1 MYCYHYVFYFIGIE
15 NIYDGDLIVILML
28 LWILIKHYH
37 ICHSEVKMT
46 VREAM
51 LIWFQSILPG
61 VSISNLTT
69 DWSDGIALCYL
80 IEMIQPG
87 LCPQYAT
94 LTKSTA
100 SENCRLAIDLAL
112 KHFKIPAIISV
123 EMLCGGDLDE
133 MSIMIYLAYFIKY
146 FLQLL
151 LTWIQSTIPF
161 RNVTNLTTDWC
172 DGISL
177 VALCNIL
184 CPGITPQWDTLDPR
198 NAIINLTTAMKAA
211 EENLGIA
218 YLPTFSP
225 ELFANLQI
233 IDLLIS
239 SAYLLRFKFGS
250 VKPLPEEVKASGQ
263 GLHKAYVGRQAMFHV
278 DGRMA
283 RSGNLDVNI
292 LCTSGKVEPTIQLTG
307 NLQYKVTYIPII
319 SGDAQVEVIW
329 SDTHIPGS
337 PFTAEIVDPLDYK
350 VVSRGIEGSELAR
363 VGQPVNME
371 ITGSSSTED
380 LAVLIL
386 HSDGDIEQAKLSPH
400 TSNSVEATYVPT
412 RVGFD
417 EVRVQL
423 SGDSISGSPF
433 KIQVVDPKQCSVVNE
448 DPPEGMSAIVG
459 NSTTFL
465 VSASEA
471 NVPGLTMQAKSPTDT
486 SELSLSAHGAD
497 KYLIAYIPNE
507 VGDHQIMVT
516 CAGEDII
523 GSPLYLPVAD
533 PSKCVVASTPS
544 DLLFVGIEDVIKVNI
559 MGAGSAKLEVIVS
572 NPSVIQT
579 RVEDP
584 LEGTV
589 SVILVPLAI
598 GTCSITL
605 KWAGVKLPSMP
616 IKVSICDPSQ
626 ITLHGKKLESGE
638 GKTNEVI
645 KLTAKTANAGKAEL
659 AARVTAPCGT
669 EFPVSITDNNNNTYT
684 ITFVPTKLGKLSI
697 EVTWGGV
704 AIPKCPYYIGV
715 LTGLDTSA
723 FYVTGKGIKHA
734 VCKEVMKCEVV
745 GTEAHLLKKGILKVK
760 LEGEGLNCRLVEA
773 DKFNTSTEKD
783 IQLSVTDNGKCR
795 YPIQYMV
802 PKPGTY
808 FLTVQLEGINI
819 TNSPFSIPGLPPPDA
834 SKCRAFGKAFETGA
848 CFNVGYP
855 IEFSVDYSKAGAGEI
870 SLRGKDPQSEEFSVY
885 SKEEEDRKVSLIRS
899 DPKLVGIHTVDVFW
913 SDVRIP
919 RSPFKFDVA
928 NPKKVVITNLPALPH
943 YVGVVGQEIVFEI
956 DTRRAGNGKLIV
968 QAIVQKTKKEN
979 PQFVEKEYGITQVT
993 YTPTFAGSL
1002 ELVVIFNTVKL
1013 LSENWICDVINSANF
1028 AVVPPKQLGKQ
1039 NDYVKFLVT
1048 GIKQDAKHLDISAI
1062 QKEHDAVVTQEESDS
1077 NALCRFLAQQLGEYK
1092 VVVKCGGKHISGS
1105 PFTVEVCNPDNC
1117 RLSKEFPKL
1126 FHVGESDEIIIDAS
1140 TAGPGSLTCFLRPLA
1155 GGKQPLQ
1162 YEIIEQKDKSYKLMF
1177 KPLEVGTCQVT
1188 IMWGGYGIKEG
1199 VYEVEIID
1207 AKAVVVTSAALNQEK
1222 VIIDEE
1228 VAFNIDGRNA
1238 GKAPATF
1245 KVKGPKGEYTV
1256 TMLNN
1261 QNGTIT
1267 GFFTPWHIGVHNV
1280 DVLWGGRHVHLSP
1293 FKVIV
1298 KRLVDPAKLMIH
1310 GDNHGCVGLPGI
1322 LRLLT
1327 PHKDLLEDDSLS
1339 AYMVRQV
1346 GANLAGQEPKVEL
1359 TDNHT
1364 TTYKLTY
1371 LVPVP
1376 GDYILTVM
1384 YDKVNVSN
1392 SPFTLSIRP
1401 PADHDK
1407 CRLQHSYLDEDHNIE
1422 NPVDFSVDVTH
1433 AGSGSLVTKV
1443 LDPSGSQVQVY
1454 TDVDHMPLNTVHYL
1468 KFKPKVI
1475 GKYTVNILWEEEAI
1489 PGTPFTVNVIDPSKC
1504 VIKGLPLKDNTAVLN
1519 ELFNY
1524 SVRTKNAGDG
1534 RVHSVIS
1541 RPGQDDVILEPTKKG
1556 EHEHQLQ
1563 YKPDRM
1569 GRFSIHVFFSKKE
1582 LNGSPFP
1589 CKTVDTSSVGV
1600 VLLAESALV
1609 CEPYEFHIQGNFPD
1623 TQAIKS
1629 VAHGPKDDLTVEVY
1643 PPVKNSRVARFI
1655 PLQAGSYEVFVEY
1668 SGQRVPKSPFS
1679 IACVDPGKCKMIGDL
1694 PVILQV
1700 GRKAEFSVKTVDAGP
1715 GTITLLINNEQESRI
1730 CKTSVETL
1738 ESNTHR
1744 ITLMAKMIGG
1754 ISIHVLFAGHGIPR
1768 TPFRAQICDASKCK
1782 IIADF
1787 IKTGQSSAGKA
1798 ITFTLVAVEAGIA
1811 KPIIKAQGPSTQ
1823 YTVEVMEVSANT
1835 YECAFTPWQVGKQTI
1850 QVIWGVVHIPGSP
1863 FEVSVGQADDGICTA
1878 SGPGLTEA
1886 VAGEPTKFDIRT
1898 NEPGLVDDGILVV
1911 DVRAVHYKADVHIED
1926 TRSGLYM
1933 VTYTAPAPGAYLASI
1948 TYNDKHIAGSP
1959 FKIRTIAGAD
1969 ASRCHAYGPALE
1981 SKDNRYTDVAQ
1992 EFYVDTANA
2001 GRGKLN
2007 VLVRGPNNEERK
2019 VYTKEEESSIYSV
2032 KFNAEE
2038 EGRYTVAVFWSKKQI
2053 PGSPFRIKVK
2063 QAANAGMVKAYGAG
2077 LRNGRL
2083 GDRGEFTI
2091 ETKNAGTGTLTIR
2104 VHGVRGSFKVEV
2116 FAKNPDEPRILTARY
2131 SPTIAGEFV
2140 IFIRWAGTQIP
2151 GSPFKVLIA
2160 DATGFIP
2167 SVPAAN
2173 MPYVP
2178 QASYEKKTRKKS
2190 SKSDMPYDDDELP
2203 TELPEDDEYDDDAF
2217 MRNIAMQ
2224 KVTYYCHIVLIHTV
2238 NNNTYA
2244 GESFCGLSGFSTNC
2258 QSLSF

>member
-1 MYCYHYVFYFIGIE
+1 MFCFIGIE
-15 NIYDGDLIVILML
+15 GIYDGDLIIILKL
-28 LWILIKHYH
+28 LWILIRHYH
-37 ICHSEVKMT
+37 ICHYDVKMT

-51 LIWFQSILPG
+51 LIWFQSILPT
-61 VSISNLTT
+61 VSITNFTT
-69 DWSDGIALCYL
+69 DWCNGIFLCYL

-87 LCPQYAT
+87 LCPHYAT
-94 LTKSTA
+94 LTKLTA
-100 SENCRLAIDLAL
+100 TENCRLAFSLAL
-112 KHFKIPAIISV
+112 KHFNIPAIISI

-133 MSIMIYLAYFIKY
+133 MSIMIYLAFFINY
-146 FLQLL
+146 FLKLL
-151 LTWIQSTIPF
+151 LTWIQTTIPS
-161 RNVTNLTTDWC
+161 RNIANLTTDWC

-177 VALCNIL
+177 MALCNRL
-184 CPGITPQWDTLDPR
+184 CPGISPQWDTLDPR

-211 EENLGIA
+211 EENLGIR
-218 YLPTFSP
+218 YLPTFTP
-225 ELFANLQI
+225 ELFANLQVIHI
-233 IDLLIS
+233 IIS

-250 VKPLPEEVKASGQ
+250 IKPLPEEVKASGQ

-292 LCTSGKVEPTIQLTG
+292 LCTTGKVEPTIQLID

-319 SGDAQVEVIW
+319 SGDAQIEVIW
-329 SDTHIPGS
+329 SRTHIPGS
-337 PFTAEIVDPLDYK
+337 PFTAEIVDPLDYR
-350 VVSRGIEGSELAR
+350 VTNRGVEGSDLAI

-380 LAVLIL
+380 LTVLIL
-386 HSDGDIEQAKLSPH
+386 HNDGDIEQAKLSPY
-400 TSNSVEATYVPT
+400 TSKSVEATYTPT

-423 SGDSISGSPF
+423 VGDDISGSPF
-433 KIQVVDPKQCSVVNE
+433 KIQVVDPNQCSVVNV
-448 DPPEGMSAIVG
+448 DPPAGVSAIVG

-471 NVPGLTMQAKSPTDT
+471 NVPGLRMQAKSPADV
-486 SELSLSAHGAD
+486 SELSLTAHGTD
-497 KYLIAYIPNE
+497 TYLIAYIPNE
-507 VGDHQIMVT
+507 VGDHQIIVT
-516 CAGEDII
+516 CAGEHIR
-523 GSPLYLPVAD
+523 GSPLCLPVAD
-533 PSKCVVASTPS
+533 PSKCATASMPG
-544 DLLFVGIEDVIKVNI
+544 DLLFVGIEEVIKVCI
-559 MGAGSAKLEVIVS
+559 TGAGSATLEVIVS
-572 NPSVIQT
+572 DPSVIQT

-584 LEGTV
+584 SEGTI

-605 KWAGVKLPSMP
+605 KWAGVTLPKMP
-616 IKVSICDPSQ
+616 IKVSVCDPSK
-626 ITLHGKKLESGE
+626 ITLHGEELESGE

-645 KLTAKTANAGKAEL
+645 KLTAKTVDAGKAEL
-659 AARVTAPCGT
+659 AVSVTAPCGT
-669 EFPVSITDNNNNTYT
+669 RFPVSIKDNANYTYT

-704 AIPKCPYYIGV
+704 AIPNCPYYINV

-723 FYVTGKGIKHA
+723 FYVVGKGIKYA
-734 VCKEVMKCEVV
+734 VCGEVMNCEIV
-745 GTEAHLLKKGILKVK
+745 GTEAQLIKKEILKVK
-760 LEGEGLNCRLVEA
+760 LEGEHLNCRLVEA
-773 DKFNTSTEKD
+773 NKFNMSREKD
-783 IQLSVTDNGKCR
+783 IQLAVTDNGKSR

-808 FLTVQLEGINI
+808 FLTVQVEGINI

-855 IEFSVDYSKAGAGEI
+855 IEFSVDYSKAGAGEL
-870 SLRGKDPQSEEFSVY
+870 SLRGKDPQSEDFSVY
-885 SKEEEDRKVSLIRS
+885 SMEEEERKVSQIRS
-899 DPKLVGIHTVDVFW
+899 DPKLVGIHAIDVFW

-928 NPKKVVITNLPALPH
+928 NPGLVVIKDLPVLPH

-968 QAIVQKTKKEN
+968 QALVQKTKKEN
-979 PQFVEKEYGITQVT
+979 PRFIEKEYGVTQVA
-993 YTPTFAGSL
+993 YTPTFAGTL
-1002 ELVVIFNTVKL
+1002 ELVIIFNSIKIL
-1013 LSENWICDVINSANF
+1013 PERWICDVINSANF
-1028 AVVPPKQLGKQ
+1028 AVVPPNQLGRQ

-1048 GIKQDAKHLDISAI
+1048 GIKQDAKHLDITAI
-1062 QKEHDAVVTQEESDS
+1062 HKDHDAVVTQEESDS
-1077 NALCRFLAQQLGEYK
+1077 NAVCRFLAQQLGEYN
-1092 VVVKCGGKHISGS
+1092 VIVKCGGKHISGS
-1105 PFTVEVCNPDNC
+1105 PFTVPVCNPDNC
-1117 RLSKEFPKL
+1117 RLSKEFPRM
-1126 FHVGESDEIIIDAS
+1126 FHVGENDDITIDAS
-1140 TAGPGSLTCFLRPLA
+1140 TAGPGSLTCFVRPLA

-1162 YEIIEQKDKSYKLMF
+1162 YEITELRDKSYKLKF
-1177 KPLEVGTCQVT
+1177 IPLEVGTCQVT
-1188 IMWGGYGIKEG
+1188 IMWGGYGIREG
-1199 VYEVEIID
+1199 VYEVEVVD
-1207 AKAVVVTSAALNQEK
+1207 AKLVVVTSVALNQEK
-1222 VIIDEE
+1222 IIIDEE

-1238 GKAPATF
+1238 GRTSAIF
-1245 KVKGPKGEYTV
+1245 RVKGPKGEYTV
-1256 TMLNN
+1256 TMVNN
-1261 QNGTIT
+1261 QNGTVT
-1267 GFFTPWHIGVHNV
+1267 GFFTPWHIGVHIIE
-1280 DVLWGGRHVHLSP
+1280 VLWGGRHVPSSP
-1293 FKVIV
+1293 FRIVV
-1298 KRLVDPAKLMIH
+1298 KRLVDPAKIMIH
-1310 GDNHGCVGLPGI
+1310 GDNSGCVGLPGI

-1327 PHKDLLEDDSLS
+1327 PHKDLLEDDSL
-1339 AYMVRQV
+1339 ATYMVRQV
-1346 GANLAGQEPKVEL
+1346 GANLAGQEPKVDL
-1359 TDNHT
+1359 SDNQT

-1371 LVPVP
+1371 LVPVA
-1376 GDYILTVM
+1376 GDYILTVT

-1401 PADHDK
+1401 PADRDK

-1433 AGSGSLVTKV
+1433 GGSGSLVTKV
-1443 LDPSGSQVQVY
+1443 LDPSGSQVHVY
-1454 TDVDHMPLNTVHYL
+1454 SDVDHTPLNVIHYL

-1475 GKYTVNILWEEEAI
+1475 GKYTVNILWEDEAI

-1504 VIKGLPLKDNTAVLN
+1504 TIKGLPLKDNTANLS

-1524 SVRTKNAGDG
+1524 SVRTKHAGDG
-1534 RVHSVIS
+1534 KVHSVIS
-1541 RPGQDDVILEPTKKG
+1541 RPGQDDVILGPTRKG
-1556 EHEHQLQ
+1556 DHEYQFQ

-1569 GRFSIHVFFSKKE
+1569 GRFSIQVFFSKKE

-1589 CKTVDTSSVGV
+1589 CKTIDTSSVGV
-1600 VLLAESALV
+1600 MLLAESALV
-1609 CEPYEFHIQGNFPD
+1609 CEPYEFHIQGSFPD

-1643 PPVKNSRVARFI
+1643 PPVKNVRVARFI
-1655 PLQAGSYEVFVEY
+1655 PIQAGSYEVFAEY
-1668 SGQRVPKSPFS
+1668 SGQRIPKSPFS
-1679 IACVDPGKCKMIGDL
+1679 VACVDPGKCKMIGDL

-1700 GRKAEFSVKTVDAGP
+1700 ERKAEFMVKTLGAGP
-1715 GTITLLINNEQESRI
+1715 GTITLLINNEQESRL
-1730 CKTSVETL
+1730 CKTVVETVD
-1738 ESNTHR
+1738 SSTYK
-1744 ITLMAKMIGG
+1744 ITLMAKIISG

-1768 TPFRAQICDASKCK
+1768 TPFRAQICDARKCK
-1782 IIADF
+1782 IIAEF

-1798 ITFTLVAVEAGIA
+1798 ITFTLVAVEAGVA

-1823 YTVEVMEVSANT
+1823 YTVDVMEVSANT

-1850 QVIWGVVHIPGSP
+1850 QVIWGIAHIPGSP
-1863 FEVSVGQADDGICTA
+1863 FEVSVGQSDGGMCTA

-1886 VAGEPTKFDIRT
+1886 VAGEPAKFDIHT

-1911 DVRAVHYKADVHIED
+1911 DVRAVHYKADVQIED
-1926 TRSGLYM
+1926 KRSGLYM

-2007 VLVRGPNNEERK
+2007 VLVRGPNNEECK
-2019 VYTKEEESSIYSV
+2019 AYIKEEDSNIYSV
-2032 KFNAEE
+2032 KFNADE
-2038 EGRYTVAVFWSKKQI
+2038 EGRYTVAVFWSKNQI

-2063 QAANAGMVKAYGAG
+2063 QAANAGMVKAYGPG

-2160 DATGFIP
+2160 DASGFIP
-2167 SVPAAN
+2167 SMPAHDIQ
-2173 MPYVP
+2173 YVTQP
-2178 QASYEKKTRKKS
+2178 SYTQEKKSRKKS
-2190 SKSDMPYDDDELP
+2190 SKSDKPYDDDELP
-2203 TELPEDDEYDDDAF
+2203 GELPEEDEDDEEAF
-2217 MRNIAMQ
+2217 QRQIAMQ
-2224 KVTYYCHIVLIHTV
+2224 MVCHSDL
-2238 NNNTYA
+2238 
-2244 GESFCGLSGFSTNC
+2244 L
-2258 QSLSF
+2258 